1 MLNNLLLQSMAQ
13 PGGSWQGILMLVLV
27 FVVFYF
33 FMIRPQAKRQ
43 KEIQKFQDALAKGAR
58 VVTQGGVYG
67 KVKDV
72 KGNIIVLEIAKDVCI
87 EVNKGM
93 VFSAEEPAENQKK
106 EAEK

>member
-1 MLNNLLLQSMAQ
+1 MYNNILLQAAAGQ
-13 PGGSWQGILMLVLV
+13 GNWQGILMIVLV

-43 KEIQKFQDALAKGAR
+43 KEIQKFQNSLEKGSK

-67 KVKDV
+67 KVKEV
-72 KGNIIVLEIAKDVCI
+72 RENIIVLEVAKDVCI

-93 VFSAEEPAENQKK
+93 VFSAEEPAAQTEKK
-106 EAEK
+106 N

>member
-1 MLNNLLLQSMAQ
+1 MINNILLQAAAGQ
-13 PGGSWQGILMLVLV
+13 QGGWQGILMIALI

-43 KEIQKFQDALAKGAR
+43 KEIQKFQNSLEKGAK

-72 KGNIIVLEIAKDVCI
+72 KDNIIVLEIAKDVCI

-93 VFSAEEPAENQKK
+93 VFSAEEPAAQTEKK
-106 EAEK
+106 N